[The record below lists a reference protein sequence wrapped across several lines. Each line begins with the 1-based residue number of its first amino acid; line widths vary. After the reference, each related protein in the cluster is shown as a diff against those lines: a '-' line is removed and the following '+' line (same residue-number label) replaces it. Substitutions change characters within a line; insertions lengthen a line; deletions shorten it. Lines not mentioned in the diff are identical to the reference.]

1 MNVFGVEILA
11 TFHQVCLSEWW
22 VVVEGGGRG
31 ERGEGG
37 ENDQKKKTEFKLS
50 HPTKTSTR
58 DEGKS
63 KFAWTQVSAVV

>member
-1 MNVFGVEILA
+1 M
-11 TFHQVCLSEWW
+11 
-22 VVVEGGGRG
+22 GGGG
-31 ERGEGG
+31 SEGKEG
-37 ENDQKKKTEFKLS
+37 KMTKKKTEFKLS